1 MERSRKPGWKRV
13 AEHLAD
19 GEWHSSFEL
28 ATQCSVMSHSR
39 VAELRDKGYG
49 VESKRVR
56 GGEGLH
62 AFAYRITS
70 TPEAAEELAPP
81 VVLSAASGAEAK
93 DAPDGT
99 TSELAAP
106 TLEDRFW
113 SKVEKTAGCWRWKAS
128 LDGKGYGKFHYDGK
142 HRRAHRVA
150 YELLVGEIPEG
161 LALDHLCSNPVC
173 VNPDHLEPVTHAEN
187 ARRGR
192 NAQRDK
198 THCAHGHEYSPE
210 NTQTAP
216 DGRRSCRTC
225 RSRSS
230 AEAYQRLLRARANVG
245 TAELGEAPGPIAG
258 QLSVFDAL
266 GAVA

>member
-1 MERSRKPGWKRV
+1 MERFRKPGWQRV

-70 TPEAAEELAPP
+70 TPEEVTGGHPP
-81 VVLSAASGAEAK
+81 VSLVAASGADAK

-99 TSELAAP
+99 TSEL
-106 TLEDRFW
+106 L
-113 SKVEKTAGCWRWKAS
+113 
-128 LDGKGYGKFHYDGK
+128 
-142 HRRAHRVA
+142 
-150 YELLVGEIPEG
+150 
-161 LALDHLCSNPVC
+161 
-173 VNPDHLEPVTHAEN
+173 
-187 ARRGR
+187 
-192 NAQRDK
+192 
-198 THCAHGHEYSPE
+198 
-210 NTQTAP
+210 
-216 DGRRSCRTC
+216 
-225 RSRSS
+225 
-230 AEAYQRLLRARANVG
+230 
-245 TAELGEAPGPIAG
+245 APGPIAG

-266 GAVA
+266 GATA